1 MANEC
6 PQRVKYLENSEKT
19 ARIFSG
25 NSNWITKQAA
35 KKKDEMSRA
44 NIDNTPESS
53 SMPVLHYK
61 YIMNE
66 PFLNGTKDQYQ
77 ESTDVNS
84 YIIKSKLNIDGVKVK
99 KQEEMLD
106 YVKTVALSKE
116 FQIWKGNQILF
127 TLDITEILLSK

>member
-1 MANEC
+1 
-6 PQRVKYLENSEKT
+6 
-19 ARIFSG
+19 
-25 NSNWITKQAA
+25 
-35 KKKDEMSRA
+35 MSRA

-99 KQEEMLD
+99 K
-106 YVKTVALSKE
+106 
-116 FQIWKGNQILF
+116 
-127 TLDITEILLSK
+127 